1 MKQMTPEE
9 ALRRATQARQVF
21 EQPITLET
29 LDFMEREV
37 MEAWIACPVRDVDG
51 REALW
56 RMAVTTR
63 KFRELLRGTMESG
76 KMAADEIARK
86 QSLADRAKAGLK
98 AVVAQVPSFNAR

>member
-1 MKQMTPEE
+1 MSMTPEE
-9 ALRRATQARQVF
+9 ALRRANQARQVL
-21 EQPITLET
+21 ENPITKET

-37 MEAWIACPVRDVDG
+37 MDAWTATPIRDVEA

-76 KMAADEIARK
+76 KLALDEINRRK
-86 QSLADRAKAGLK
+86 SALERAAKLAGN
-98 AVVAQVPSFNAR
+98 AVSYINRR

>member
-1 MKQMTPEE
+1 MTPEE
-9 ALRRATQARQVF
+9 ALRRANQARQVF
-21 EQPITLET
+21 EQPIVKET

-37 MEAWIACPVRDVDG
+37 MDMWTSTPIRDVEA

-76 KMAADEIARK
+76 KIAAEEISRK
-86 QSLADRAKAGLK
+86 RTALERATLA
-98 AVVAQVPSFNAR
+98 AQNSISYLTRR

>member
-1 MKQMTPEE
+1 MKQMTAEE
-9 ALRRATQARQVF
+9 ALRRANQARQVF
-21 EQPITLET
+21 DQPIVKET

-37 MEAWIACPVRDVDG
+37 TDMWAATPIRDVEA

-76 KMAADEIARK
+76 KLAADEIARK
-86 QSLADRAKAGLK
+86 RTLMERAAGAAAAPL
-98 AVVAQVPSFNAR
+98 SYLSRR